1 MQTRPER
8 VLEMAVHGMLPKN
21 RLGRRLF
28 NKLKIYR
35 GADHPH
41 VAQNPAG
48 TSSDRALKRKDKTA
62 FNQVTSQMAEN
73 KNTIRTTGRRKTAV
87 AGVRLLPGSGT
98 ITVNDRS
105 LEVYFPRDTS
115 RMRILEPFELTET
128 NGHYDV
134 IVSVRGGGI
143 AAQADAVRHGI
154 SRALVTVSEA
164 LRPAL
169 RKNGML
175 TRDPREVERK
185 KYGRHKAR
193 KRPQYS
199 KR

>member
-1 MQTRPER
+1 MPEK
-8 VLEMAVHGMLPKN
+8 KN
-21 RLGRRLF
+21 L
-28 NKLKIYR
+28 
-35 GADHPH
+35 
-41 VAQNPAG
+41 
-48 TSSDRALKRKDKTA
+48 
-62 FNQVTSQMAEN
+62 
-73 KNTIRTTGRRKTAV
+73 IRTTGRRKTAV
-87 AGVRLLPGSGT
+87 ANVRLLPGSGA

-105 LEVYFPRDTS
+105 LEDYFPRDTS

-128 NGHYDV
+128 KGQFDV
-134 IVSVRGGGI
+134 IIKVKGGGV

-154 SRALVTVSEA
+154 SRALVASAEA

-169 RKNGML
+169 RKEGML

>member
-1 MQTRPER
+1 
-8 VLEMAVHGMLPKN
+8 ML
-21 RLGRRLF
+21 
-28 NKLKIYR
+28 
-35 GADHPH
+35 A
-41 VAQNPAG
+41 
-48 TSSDRALKRKDKTA
+48 
-62 FNQVTSQMAEN
+62 
-73 KNTIRTTGRRKTAV
+73 
-87 AGVRLLPGSGT
+87 GSGA
-98 ITVNDRS
+98 ITVNGRA
-105 LEVYFPRDTS
+105 LEDYFPRDTA

-128 NGHYDV
+128 KGQYDV
-134 IVSVRGGGI
+134 LASVSGGGI
-143 AAQADAVRHGI
+143 SAQADALRHGI
-154 SRALVTVSEA
+154 SRALIRAAEA